1 MPKFDVETVDTM
13 CAIAGLEVP
22 QQEKEILAG
31 MLERHVAAFAM
42 VVGALDL
49 QEVASADRFEPDWN
63 E

>member
-22 QQEKEILAG
+22 EEEKKILAG
-31 MLERHVAAFAM
+31 MLERHVAAFTM
-42 VVGALDL
+42 VVGTLDL
-49 QEVASADRFEPDWN
+49 QEVAPADRFEPDWN

>member
-1 MPKFDVETVDTM
+1 MTQFDVQTVDTM

-22 QQEKEILAG
+22 EQDKKVLAG

-49 QEVASADRFEPDWN
+49 QQVASADRFEPDWN
-63 E
+63 D

>member
-1 MPKFDVETVDTM
+1 MSKFDVQTVDTM

-22 QQEKEILAG
+22 EQEKKVLAG
-31 MLERHVAAFAM
+31 MLERQVAAFAM

>member
-1 MPKFDVETVDTM
+1 MSKFDVQTVDTM

-22 QQEKEILAG
+22 EQEKKILAG
-31 MLERHVAAFAM
+31 MLERHIAAFAM

-49 QEVASADRFEPDWN
+49 REVASADCFEPDWN

>member
-1 MPKFDVETVDTM
+1 MTHFDVHTVDTM

-22 QQEKEILAG
+22 EQEKKVLAG
-31 MLERHVAAFAM
+31 MLGRQVAAFAT

-49 QEVASADRFEPDWN
+49 RQVASADRFEPDWN